1 MVRMTLIAA
10 CLAVVAGFTSAAPAQ
25 DLTRRPGPQSK
36 PVCIINGTV
45 HPVTGAPIVGGYV
58 YIVGGVIQAVG
69 AEPLPRFAEAPE
81 FVDAKGK
88 QVYPGLVAAYTQLGL
103 TEIAAV
109 RQSND
114 MNETGDV
121 TPEVF
126 GAVSVN
132 PDSTLFPV
140 TRLNGVLSAGVF
152 PTGGLIAGRASVIQ
166 LEGWTWEDMTLRREA
181 GLVVAWPF
189 MRVVRAWWND
199 TPEEQQIKQMKE
211 SLARVRTV
219 FTTAKSYMALK
230 ASDASTP
237 TDIRWEAMRNY
248 LPEVGAKVEDGKSP
262 KGKLPVF
269 IEANE
274 YDQIVAAVDFAREM
288 GLKIVIVG
296 GRDAAMCA
304 DLLKKDDVP
313 VIVQGTHRMPR
324 RDDAPYD
331 DAYTL
336 PKRLHDAGVRFCIS
350 SGEETPH
357 ERNLPYAAAM
367 AVAHGL
373 DNESGLKSVTLWPA
387 QILGLGDVLG
397 SIEVGKAGTVIITDG
412 DPLEVTTQVE
422 AAFIQGKKIPMTS
435 KQTDLAEKYREKY
448 VQQKAGK

>member
-10 CLAVVAGFTSAAPAQ
+10 CLAVVAGFTGAARAQ

-81 FVDAKGK
+81 FVNAKGK
-88 QVYPGLVAAYTQLGL
+88 HVYPGLVAAYTQLGL
-103 TEIAAV
+103 TEIGAV

-140 TRLNGVLSAGVF
+140 TRINGVLSAGVF

-219 FTTAKSYMALK
+219 FTTAKSYIALK

-248 LPEVGAKVEDGKSP
+248 LPEVGAKAVDGKSP

-336 PKRLHDAGVRFCIS
+336 PKRLHAAGVRFCIA

-373 DNESGLKSVTLWPA
+373 AGEAGLKSVTLWPA

-448 VQQKAGK
+448 AQQKAGK